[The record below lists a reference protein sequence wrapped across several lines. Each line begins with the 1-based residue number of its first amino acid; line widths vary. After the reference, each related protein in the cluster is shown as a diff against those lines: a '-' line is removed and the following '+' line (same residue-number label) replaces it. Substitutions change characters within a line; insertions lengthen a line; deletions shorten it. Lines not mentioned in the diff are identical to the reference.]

1 MDGGVVCSGR
11 VLLERE
17 LRAGEG
23 GRREGERG
31 WSGRVGLERVGK
43 GDRSWRVKV
52 GLERLVGAEEEGWS
66 WTGVVW
72 PAPGGTV
79 RLCSAVHCSA
89 EHDSAV
95 RCRALRRRKQQEAA
109 GGGRSPCVASAA
121 GGGARASRRGLG
133 ACRALHCNTVQYNAA
148 QCRTVRRV
156 KDGEERPR
164 GRA

>member
-43 GDRSWRVKV
+43 GGRSWRVKV

-72 PAPGGTV
+72 PAPGGRSGCAVQCTAVLNTTV
-79 RLCSAVHCSA
+79 QCDA
-89 EHDSAV
+89 EHYGAGSS
-95 RCRALRRRKQQEAA
+95 RRRQEAA
-109 GGGRSPCVASAA
+109 GAPVWQARQEVGPGPAGEAWGHAEHYTAIQCSTMRRSAGLCGG
-121 GGGARASRRGLG
+121 
-133 ACRALHCNTVQYNAA
+133 
-148 QCRTVRRV
+148 
-156 KDGEERPR
+156 
-164 GRA
+164 